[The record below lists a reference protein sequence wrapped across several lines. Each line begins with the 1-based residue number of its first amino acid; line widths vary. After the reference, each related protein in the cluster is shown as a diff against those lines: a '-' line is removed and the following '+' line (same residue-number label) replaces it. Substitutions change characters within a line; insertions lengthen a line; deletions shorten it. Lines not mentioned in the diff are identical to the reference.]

1 MAIRKKFS
9 TEFVIIGALSRTIC
23 SLIISDKNTNGIP
36 LISCLLPGRIF
47 SIIYFIICHNCIPSY
62 KFSPKL
68 QKSSGTIN
76 PCDSRQLIR

>member
-23 SLIISDKNTNGIP
+23 SLIISDKKTNGIP
-36 LISCLLPGRIF
+36 FISCLLPSRIF
-47 SIIYFIICHNCIPSY
+47 SIIHFIICPNCIASY

-68 QKSSGTIN
+68 QKPSGTIN